1 MMKQQFY
8 FLFFL
13 VVLISCTSKK
23 AIVNNP
29 NDDGLIEIVFLH
41 VNDVYEIAP
50 LPGDDK
56 GGMARVATLKKQLL
70 AKNQNTLAILPGD
83 FLNPSVIGTL
93 SDSEGNRIKGAHM
106 VDVMNATGI
115 DIVTFGNH
123 EFDLDE
129 EDLQKRIDES
139 EFQWVSSNVLHNKN
153 NKLKPFYKNKT
164 EKRAKKEKIPETIIK
179 TFTDEDGT
187 SLTIGFF
194 GVTLDVK
201 QQPYLAYEDP
211 IQRSKA
217 MLKELDSKVDLIFP
231 ITHLEI
237 KEDLKLAK
245 AIPRFPLIMGGHDHN
260 NMRFLEGSTVV
271 AKADANAKTAFVHTI
286 KYDAREKTYTVYS
299 ELITLDNS
307 FALDPVV
314 NKRVDYWNNIANKDL
329 NNRGFSPNETVIVL
343 DKILDGTEG
352 TVRGGQCH
360 LGSMIVESIAYASSK
375 KTEAAIINS
384 GSIRVD
390 DMLSGNLTQYD
401 IIRIL
406 PYSAKIIEVEMTGV
420 LLKKLLESSE
430 QNKGEGG
437 YLQLAGIEID
447 EPSLTFKID
456 GELLKTDRNYTIAMN
471 DFLLAGYDFSFFT
484 KDNEGIIK
492 ITEPNEDE
500 AIKNDLRKAVIEY
513 LKNKN

>member
-1 MMKQQFY
+1 MKQQFY
-8 FLFFL
+8 FIFFL
-13 VVLISCTSKK
+13 VFLISCTSKK
-23 AIVNNP
+23 AIVNNL

-70 AKNQNTLAILPGD
+70 AKNKNTLAILPGD

-93 SDSEGNRIKGAHM
+93 KNTDGNKIKGAHM
-106 VDVMNATGI
+106 VDVMNATEI
-115 DIVTFGNH
+115 DLVTFGNH

-129 EDLQKRIDES
+129 EELQKRIDES

-153 NKLKPFYKNKT
+153 NRLKPFYKNKN

-187 SLTIGFF
+187 SLTVGFF

-201 QQPYLAYEDP
+201 QQDYVAYEEP

-217 MLKELDSKVDLIFP
+217 MVKKLDSKVDLIFP

-237 KEDLKLAK
+237 ADDLKLAK

-299 ELITLDNS
+299 ELVTLDNS
-307 FALDPVV
+307 FDLDPAV
-314 NKRVDYWNNIANKDL
+314 NKRVEYWKGIANKDL
-329 NNRGFSPNETVIVL
+329 ESRGFSPNETVAVL
-343 DKILDGTEG
+343 DEALDGTER
-352 TVRGGQCH
+352 TVRGGQCP
-360 LGSMIVESIAYASSK
+360 LGSLIVESIASASSEK
-375 KTEAAIINS
+375 SDAAIMNS

-390 DMLSGNLTQYD
+390 DMLSKNLTQYD
-401 IIRIL
+401 IIRVL
-406 PYSAKIIEVEMTGV
+406 PYSGKIFEVEMTGV
-420 LLKKLLESSE
+420 LLKKLLETSE

-437 YLQLAGIEID
+437 YLQLAGIEVD
-447 EPSLTFKID
+447 EASLTFKIG

-471 DFLLAGYDFSFFT
+471 DFLLAGYDFNFFT

-492 ITEPNEDE
+492 ITEPEENDV
-500 AIKNDLRKAVIEY
+500 IKNDLRKAVIKY
-513 LKNKN
+513 LRDKK

>member
-1 MMKQQFY
+1 MKQQFQ
-8 FLFFL
+8 FLFF
-13 VVLISCTSKK
+13 VLFLFSCSTKK
-23 AIVNNP
+23 GIVDQP
-29 NDDGLIEIVFLH
+29 NDDGFIEIVFLH

-70 AKNQNTLAILPGD
+70 EKNKNTLAILPGD

-93 SDSEGNRIKGAHM
+93 KDPDGNKIKGAHM

-129 EDLQKRIDES
+129 DDLQKRIDES

-153 NKLKPFYKNKT
+153 KKLKPFYKNKT
-164 EKRAKKEKIPETIIK
+164 KKRTKKEKIPETIVK

-201 QQPYLAYEDP
+201 QQDYVAYEDP

-237 KEDLKLAK
+237 KDDIELAK

-286 KYDAREKTYTVYS
+286 KYNSIEKTYTVYS
-299 ELITLDNS
+299 ELITLDKNFS
-307 FALDPVV
+307 LDPTV
-314 NKRVDYWNNIANKDL
+314 NKRVIYWNDIANKDL
-329 NNRGFSPNETVIVL
+329 ESRGFSPNETVVVL
-343 DKILDGTEG
+343 EGELDGTEG
-352 TVRGGQCH
+352 TVRGGQCP
-360 LGSMIVESIAYASSK
+360 LGNLIVESIDYASGDQSD
-375 KTEAAIINS
+375 ASIMNS

-406 PYSAKIIEVEMTGV
+406 PYSGKIIEVEMAGT

-430 QNKGEGG
+430 QNKGEGR
-437 YLQLAGIEID
+437 YLQLAGIDLDKE
-447 EPSLTFKID
+447 SLTFKIG

-471 DFLLAGYDFSFFT
+471 DFLLAGYDYDFFT

-492 ITEPNEDE
+492 VKRPEEKDE
-500 AIKNDLRKAVIEY
+500 IKNDLRKAVIEY
-513 LKNKN
+513 LRNKH

>member
-1 MMKQQFY
+1 MKPQFY

-13 VVLISCTSKK
+13 LFLISCTSKK
-23 AIVNNP
+23 TIVNNP

-70 AKNQNTLAILPGD
+70 VKNKNTLAILPGD
-83 FLNPSVIGTL
+83 FVSPSVIGTL
-93 SDSEGNRIKGAHM
+93 KDPDGNKIKGAHM
-106 VDVMNATGI
+106 IDVMNATGI

-129 EDLQKRIDES
+129 EDIQKRIDES

-153 NKLKPFYKNKT
+153 KKLTPFYKNKN
-164 EKRAKKEKIPETIIK
+164 EKRVKKEEIPETIIK

-187 SLTIGFF
+187 SLTVGFF

-201 QQPYLAYEDP
+201 QQPFVAYEDP

-217 MLKELDSKVDLIFP
+217 MVKKLDSKVDLIFP

-237 KEDLKLAK
+237 EDDLKLAK

-260 NMRFLEGSTVV
+260 NMRHLEGSTVV
-271 AKADANAKTAFVHTI
+271 AKADANAKTAFVHTV
-286 KYDAREKTYTVYS
+286 KYNTKKKTYTVYS

-307 FALDPVV
+307 FSLDPTV
-314 NKRVDYWNNIANKDL
+314 NKRVEYWNEIADKDL
-329 NNRGFSPNETVIVL
+329 KSKGFSPTETVVVL
-343 DKILDGTEG
+343 DEILDGTEG
-352 TVRGGQCH
+352 TVRGGQCP
-360 LGSMIVESIAYASSK
+360 LGNIVVESIDYASGEKS
-375 KTEAAIINS
+375 EAAIMNS
-384 GSIRVD
+384 GSIRID

-406 PYSAKIIEVEMTGV
+406 PYSGKIIEVEMTGV

-437 YLQLAGIEID
+437 YLQLAGIEVD
-447 EPSLTFKID
+447 EASLTFKIG

-471 DFLLAGYDFSFFT
+471 DFLLAGYDYKFFT

-492 ITEPNEDE
+492 VNMPDKND
-500 AIKNDLRKAVIEY
+500 AIKNDLRKAVINY
-513 LKNKN
+513 LRSRN